1 MLPRG
6 MKITEAPGREP
17 VPKMRVIVV
26 WAGLDQRP
34 EPIPGQDVVA
44 GVKVR
49 SGERLADAAR
59 GRLRS
64 GSVAEHLGRAGGVA
78 AVEQTQPTPIPVV
91 DLSVRT
97 PGWSAWSESCRA
109 CPMVSCLSPGGR
121 CLFAYDARHEHR
133 HAERR

>member
-64 GSVAEHLGRAGGVA
+64 GSVAEHLGRGGGVA
-78 AVEQTQPTPIPVV
+78 AVEQTQPTPVPVV

-97 PGWSAWSESCRA
+97 AARLVRMVGVVPILPHGVVPLARRPLPLRIR
-109 CPMVSCLSPGGR
+109 CP
-121 CLFAYDARHEHR
+121 A
-133 HAERR
+133 